1 MTAFRYAAADD
12 AGKELAGIIE
22 ADSARA
28 ARQLLRG
35 RGLVPLTVDPVVT
48 DNQKA
53 ALQLSLGRRLSQ
65 TELAVITRQLA
76 SLLGAQLP
84 VADALTVM
92 VEQSE
97 KQQVREVMAAIRTD
111 VLAGSSLSNALARHP
126 RQFPGIYRALIAA
139 GEESGKLGSVL
150 GSLADYVEDRAK
162 LQQKITLAFVYP
174 VIVTLVAL
182 AVVIALL
189 TYVVPQVVQVFANTK
204 QALPWLTR
212 ALIALSDFVRS
223 YGWIVAALLL
233 IAFFVVRR
241 LLKVESIRLAWHQ
254 RLLRTPVV
262 GVLTRSLNTAR
273 FASTLAI
280 LAGSGVPMLR
290 ALQAAG
296 ETVSNLAM
304 RTRVLEATQRVREGF
319 SLARALR
326 AGGDDEKRAGA
337 TRLFPPVLIHLI
349 ASGEATGKL
358 PEMLGRAADIHARE
372 AERRAMFFTSLLE
385 PILILAMGVVV
396 MLIVL
401 AVLLPIIEINAGKTA
416 RRCRCARRS
425 ARSLAAP
432 ARSRRRDSARR

>member
-1 MTAFRYAAADD
+1 V
-12 AGKELAGIIE
+12 
-22 ADSARA
+22 
-28 ARQLLRG
+28 LRG
-35 RGLVPLTVDPVVT
+35 RGLVPLTVEPVVAEGQRT
-48 DNQKA
+48 
-53 ALQLSLGRRLSQ
+53 ALQPSLGRRLSQ
-65 TELAVITRQLA
+65 TELAVVTRQLA

-97 KQQVREVMAAIRTD
+97 KEQIRELMAAIRTD
-111 VLAGSSLSNALARHP
+111 VLGGSSLSNALARHP
-126 RQFPGIYRALIAA
+126 RQFPDIYRALIAA

-150 GSLADYVEDRAK
+150 GSLADYVEERAK

-182 AVVIALL
+182 AVVIGLL

-212 ALIALSDFVRS
+212 ALIALSDFVRA
-223 YGWIVAALLL
+223 YGWIVLVLAA
-233 IAFFVVRR
+233 IAAFVLRR
-241 LLKVESIRLAWHQ
+241 LLKVEAIRLRWHQ
-254 RLLRTPVV
+254 RLLRMPVI
-262 GVLTRSLNTAR
+262 GVLSRSLNTAR
-273 FASTLAI
+273 FSSTLAI

-296 ETVSNLAM
+296 ETVNNLAM

-326 AGGDDEKRAGA
+326 AGGDEDRQPGRA
-337 TRLFPPVLIHLI
+337 RLFPPVLIHLI

-385 PILILAMGVVV
+385 PILILTMGVVV

-401 AVLLPIIEINAGKTA
+401 AVLLPIIEINQLA
-416 RRCRCARRS
+416 R
-425 ARSLAAP
+425 
-432 ARSRRRDSARR
+432 

>member
-1 MTAFRYAAADD
+1 MTAFRYTAADD
-12 AGKELAGIIE
+12 AGKEQAGVIE
-22 ADSARA
+22 ADSARLT
-28 ARQLLRG
+28 RQLLRG
-35 RGLVPLTVDPVVT
+35 RGLVPLTVEPVVAES
-48 DNQKA
+48 QRA

-97 KQQVREVMAAIRTD
+97 KQQVRELMAAIRTD
-111 VLAGSSLSNALARHP
+111 VLGGSSLSRALARHP
-126 RQFPGIYRALIAA
+126 RQFPDIYRALIAA

-150 GSLADYVEDRAK
+150 GSLADYVEERAK

-174 VIVTLVAL
+174 VIVTIVAL
-182 AVVIALL
+182 AVVIGLL

-204 QALPWLTR
+204 QALPLLTR
-212 ALIALSDFVRS
+212 ALIALSDFVRA
-223 YGWIVAALLL
+223 YGWIVLVLGA
-233 IAFFVVRR
+233 IAVFVVRR
-241 LLKVESIRLAWHQ
+241 LLRVEAIRLAWHK
-254 RLLRTPVV
+254 RLLQMPVV
-262 GVLTRSLNTAR
+262 GVLSRSLNTAR
-273 FASTLAI
+273 FSSTLAI

-296 ETVSNLAM
+296 ETVTNLAM

-326 AGGDDEKRAGA
+326 AGGDEDRQPGQA
-337 TRLFPPVLIHLI
+337 RLFPPVLIHLI

-385 PILILAMGVVV
+385 PILILTMGVVV

-401 AVLLPIIEINAGKTA
+401 AVLLPIIEINQLA
-416 RRCRCARRS
+416 R
-425 ARSLAAP
+425 
-432 ARSRRRDSARR
+432 

>member
-1 MTAFRYAAADD
+1 MTAFRYAAADS
-12 AGKELAGIIE
+12 AGKELSGVIE

-35 RGLVPLTVDPVVT
+35 RSLVPLTVEPVVAEA
-48 DNQKA
+48 QRS

-97 KQQVREVMAAIRTD
+97 KQQIRELMAAIRTD
-111 VLAGSSLSNALARHP
+111 VLGGSSLSNALARHP
-126 RQFPGIYRALIAA
+126 RQFPDIYRALIAA

-182 AVVIALL
+182 AVVIGLL

-212 ALIALSDFVRS
+212 ALIALSDFVRA
-223 YGWIVAALLL
+223 YGWVVLALAA

-241 LLKVESIRLAWHQ
+241 LLKVEAVRLRWHR
-254 RLLRTPVV
+254 RLLQMPVL
-262 GVLTRSLNTAR
+262 GVLSRSLNTAR

-280 LAGSGVPMLR
+280 LAGGGVPMLR

-296 ETVSNLAM
+296 ETVTNLAM

-326 AGGDDEKRAGA
+326 ATGDEDGQPGR

-385 PILILAMGVVV
+385 PVLILAMGVVV

-401 AVLLPIIEINAGKTA
+401 AVLLPIIEINTLA
-416 RRCRCARRS
+416 R
-425 ARSLAAP
+425 
-432 ARSRRRDSARR
+432 